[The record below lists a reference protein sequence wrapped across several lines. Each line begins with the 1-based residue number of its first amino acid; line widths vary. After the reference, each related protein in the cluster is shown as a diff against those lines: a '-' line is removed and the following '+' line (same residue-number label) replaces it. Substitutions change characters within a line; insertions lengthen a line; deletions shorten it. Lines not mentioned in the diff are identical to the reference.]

1 MSDAEDV
8 RAMEIA
14 TKLVETLLSWAA
26 TSSIKAIGVA
36 IMDLALQ
43 CDNVQDI
50 HAVGE
55 LLESLTERDRGAIA
69 RGAIARGE
77 RWGRESR
84 ALSPDEGQKVLRGL
98 TIDQAKVFAE
108 RWGYGR
114 DEVISWAMGYSEIHG
129 SALWALRDQDEM
141 AKITGETR

>member
-1 MSDAEDV
+1 MTHDDEV

-26 TSSIKAIGVA
+26 TSSVNTIGSAIVDLVLTCDGVEE
-36 IMDLALQ
+36 
-43 CDNVQDI
+43 I

-55 LLESLTERDRGAIA
+55 LLESLTDRDRKAIEK
-69 RGAIARGE
+69 GE
-77 RWGRESR
+77 RWKRGSR
-84 ALSPDEGQKVLRGL
+84 ALSPEEGQKVLLGL
-98 TIDQAKVFAE
+98 TIDQVKKFAD

-114 DEVISWAMGYSEIHG
+114 DEVISGAMGYSEIPHG
-129 SALWALRDQDEM
+129 LLVALGDQDEM